1 MWVTSA
7 TKQEE
12 VKRLPGGKIKK
23 KVRALHIFLPFDVY
37 EQELLHETII
47 GVFDVG
53 KTSS

>member
-37 EQELLHETII
+37 EQALLHETII